1 MLMRIFAAMIDKSI
15 VEKVIETS
23 NARIV
28 DVVSDFVSLKKRGSN
43 YVGLCPFHSEKTG
56 SFSVSPGKGFFKC
69 FGCGKAGSAL
79 TFVMEHEHLTFVEGL
94 KYLGRKF
101 GIEVNDVVETP
112 EMQLARSERESIMVV
127 MDFAR
132 QHFIDNLWNTQ
143 DGQAVALPYFRHRGF
158 RDDIIRKFQLGYSMP
173 GRRTFTDLALSK
185 GYKIEYCAKAGLT
198 ILGDNGYRADRFFGR
213 VMFPIH
219 SISGKVIAFGGRVM
233 QTGEKIAKYTN
244 SPETELYHK
253 SDIVYGIYQAK
264 NEIIKKDRCYLV
276 EGYTDVISM
285 HQAGIVNVVASSG
298 TSLTTNQ
305 IRLIQRFTNNITVL
319 YDGDNAGIKAS
330 LRGIDMILAQGMNV
344 KVLLLPDGEDPDS
357 FARSHSADEYVAYI
371 DQHQTD
377 FIEFKTSLL
386 MGDVQSDPLKK
397 STLVNDIVAS
407 IAVVNDK
414 ILRTIYIKKCS
425 QMLEV
430 DEQTLFSVLEDKLVN
445 DAVHRRQEQVKQQNK
460 QQEHDARLQAELSI
474 AQADA
479 ADAGNPPMPPV
490 SDDMQR
496 EVAQVLSRQKNPYAN
511 EERELLRLFVTYVS
525 DKLFVGRDEET
536 TVGEFIVKQLAED
549 DLQSVD
555 ARFNAMMQAYI
566 DAPDRTT
573 LKSEYFIN
581 LPDPQLN
588 AFAADLLGNK
598 YELSVIHERNGTVQP
613 ENEMLDYLVV
623 RAVDCIRM
631 KKVMLIIDD
640 LTRRLKESE
649 QQQMPED
656 EANKILEDLTLWNDV
671 KKQLS
676 KNLGER
682 TVI

>member
-233 QTGEKIAKYTN
+233 QTGEKIAKYIN

-407 IAVVNDK
+407 IAVVSDK

-525 DKLFVGRDEET
+525 DKLFVGREEET

-566 DAPDRTT
+566 DAPDRTA

>member
-1 MLMRIFAAMIDKSI
+1 MRIFAAMIDKSI

-198 ILGDNGYRADRFFGR
+198 IFGDNGYRADRFFGR

-233 QTGEKIAKYTN
+233 QTGEKIAKYIN

-407 IAVVNDK
+407 IAVVSDK

-474 AQADA
+474 AQQQADEQ
-479 ADAGNPPMPPV
+479 GNPPMPSV

-496 EVAQVLSRQKNPYAN
+496 KVAQVLSRQKNPYAN

-525 DKLFVGRDEET
+525 DKLFVGREEET

-566 DAPDRTT
+566 DAPDRTA

>member
-1 MLMRIFAAMIDKSI
+1 MRIFAAMIDKSI

-233 QTGEKIAKYTN
+233 QTGEKIAKYIN

-407 IAVVNDK
+407 IAVVSDK

-566 DAPDRTT
+566 DAPDRTA

-649 QQQMPED
+649 QQQIPED

>member
-1 MLMRIFAAMIDKSI
+1 MRIFAAMIDKSI

-233 QTGEKIAKYTN
+233 QTGEKIAKYIN

-407 IAVVNDK
+407 IAVVSDK

-525 DKLFVGRDEET
+525 DKLFVGREEET

-649 QQQMPED
+649 QQQIPED

>member
-233 QTGEKIAKYTN
+233 QTGEKIAKYIN

-407 IAVVNDK
+407 IAVVSDK

-566 DAPDRTT
+566 DAPDRTA

-649 QQQMPED
+649 QQQIPED

>member
-1 MLMRIFAAMIDKSI
+1 MIDKSI

-23 NARIV
+23 NTRIV
-28 DVVSDFVSLKKRGSN
+28 DVVSDFVSLKKRGAN
-43 YVGLCPFHSEKTG
+43 YVGRCPFHTEKTG
-56 SFSVSPGKGFFKC
+56 SFTVAPAKGFFKC

-112 EMQLARSERESIMVV
+112 EMLQARSERESMMVV

-132 QHFIDNLWNTQ
+132 QQFIDNLWNTQ
-143 DGQAVALPYFRHRGF
+143 DGQTVALPYFRHRGF
-158 RDDIIRKFQLGYSMP
+158 RDDIIRKFELGYSMP
-173 GRRTFTDLALSK
+173 NRRSLTDLALSK
-185 GYKIEYCAKAGLT
+185 GYKIEYLVKTGLT
-198 ILGDNGYRADRFFGR
+198 VVGDNNYRADRFFGR

-219 SISGKVIAFGGRVM
+219 SVSGKVIAFGGRVM
-233 QTGEKIAKYTN
+233 QTSEKTAKYIN

-264 NEIIKKDRCYLV
+264 NEIIKKDRCFLV

-357 FARSHSADEYVAYI
+357 FARSHSADEYISYI
-371 DQHQTD
+371 DAHQTD

-386 MGDVQSDPLKK
+386 MGDAQNDPLKR
-397 STLVNDIVAS
+397 SALINDIVAS
-407 IAVVNDK
+407 IAVVSDK

-430 DEQTLFSVLEDKLVN
+430 DERTLFSVLEDKLVN
-445 DAVHRRQEQVKQQNK
+445 AAVKQRDEQSRQQQR

-474 AQADA
+474 AQQQSDA
-479 ADAGNPPMPPV
+479 QGNPPMPPV
-490 SDDMQR
+490 SSQMQQ
-496 EVAQVLSRQKNPYAN
+496 EVAQVLQRQKNPFAN
-511 EERELLRLFVTYVS
+511 EERELLRLLINYVS
-525 DKLFVGRDEET
+525 YKLFVGSEDET
-536 TVGEFIVKQLAED
+536 TVGEYIVRQLAED
-549 DLQSVD
+549 ELQSVD
-555 ARFNAMMQAYI
+555 ERFNRMLQTYI
-566 DAPDRTT
+566 DAPDRNA
-573 LKSEYFIN
+573 LKPEYFIN
-581 LPDPQLN
+581 IPDPEIN
-588 AFAADLLGNK
+588 AIAADLMGDK
-598 YELSVIHERNGTVQP
+598 YELSVIHARNGTVQD
-613 ENEMLDYLVV
+613 ETEMLDYLVV
-623 RAVDCIRM
+623 RAVNCVRM
-631 KKVMLIIDD
+631 KKVMLTIDE
-640 LTRRLKESE
+640 LTQQLRNAE
-649 QQQMPED
+649 QQQLPDD
-656 EANKILEDLTLWNDV
+656 EVNKILEELSVWNAV

-676 KNLGER
+676 RNLGDR

>member
-1 MLMRIFAAMIDKSI
+1 MRIFAAMIDKSI

-233 QTGEKIAKYTN
+233 QTGEKIAKYIN

-407 IAVVNDK
+407 IAVVSDK

-525 DKLFVGRDEET
+525 DKLFVGREEET

-566 DAPDRTT
+566 DAPDRTA

-649 QQQMPED
+649 QQQIPED

>member
-233 QTGEKIAKYTN
+233 QTGEKIAKYIN

-407 IAVVNDK
+407 IAVVSDK

-525 DKLFVGRDEET
+525 DKLFVGREEET

-649 QQQMPED
+649 QQQIPED

>member
-1 MLMRIFAAMIDKSI
+1 MIDRSI

-23 NARIV
+23 NTRIV
-28 DVVSDFVSLKKRGSN
+28 DVVSDFVSLKKRGAN
-43 YVGLCPFHSEKTG
+43 YVGRCPFHSEKTG
-56 SFSVSPGKGFFKC
+56 SFTVAPAKGFFKC

-112 EMQLARSERESIMVV
+112 EMQLAHSERESMMVV

-132 QHFIDNLWNTQ
+132 QQFIDNLWNTQ

-158 RDDIIRKFQLGYSMP
+158 RDDIIRKFELGYSMP
-173 GRRTFTDLALSK
+173 NRHWLTDLALSK
-185 GYKIEYCAKAGLT
+185 GYKIEYLAKTGLT
-198 ILGDNGYRADRFFGR
+198 VVGDNNYRADRFFGR

-219 SISGKVIAFGGRVM
+219 SVSGKVIAFGGRVM
-233 QTGEKIAKYTN
+233 QTSEKTAKYIN

-253 SDIVYGIYQAK
+253 SDIVYGIFQAK
-264 NEIIKKDRCYLV
+264 NEIIKKDRCFLV

-330 LRGIDMILAQGMNV
+330 LRGIDMILSQGMNV

-357 FARSHSADEYVAYI
+357 FARNHTADEYISYI
-371 DQHQTD
+371 DAHQTD

-386 MGDVQSDPLKK
+386 MGDAQNDPLKR
-397 STLVNDIVAS
+397 SALINDIVAS
-407 IAVVNDK
+407 IAVVGDK

-430 DEQTLFSVLEDKLVN
+430 DERTLFSVLEDKLVN
-445 DAVHRRQEQVKQQNK
+445 AAVKQRDEQSRQQQR

-474 AQADA
+474 AQQQADEQ
-479 ADAGNPPMPPV
+479 GNPPMPPV
-490 SDDMQR
+490 NSKMQQ
-496 EVAQVLSRQKNPYAN
+496 EVAQVLQRQKNPFAN
-511 EERELLRLFVTYVS
+511 EERELLRLLINYVS
-525 DKLFVGRDEET
+525 AKLFVGSEEET
-536 TVGEFIVKQLAED
+536 TVGEYIVRQLAED
-549 DLQSVD
+549 ELQSVD
-555 ARFNAMMQAYI
+555 ERFNRMLQTYI
-566 DAPDRTT
+566 DAPDRDAM
-573 LKSEYFIN
+573 KPEYFIN
-581 LPDPQLN
+581 IPDPEIN
-588 AFAADLLGNK
+588 AIAADLMGEK
-598 YELSVIHERNGTVQP
+598 YELSVIHSRNGTVQD
-613 ENEMLDYLVV
+613 ETEMLDYLVV
-623 RAVDCIRM
+623 RAVNCVRM
-631 KKVMLIIDD
+631 KKVMLTIDE
-640 LTRRLKESE
+640 LTQQLRNAE
-649 QQQMPED
+649 QQQLPDD
-656 EANKILEDLTLWNDV
+656 EVNKILEELSVWNAV

-676 KNLGER
+676 RNLGDR

>member
-1 MLMRIFAAMIDKSI
+1 MRIFAAMIDKSI

>member
-1 MLMRIFAAMIDKSI
+1 MRIFAAMIDKSI

-233 QTGEKIAKYTN
+233 QTGEKIAKYIN

-407 IAVVNDK
+407 IAVVSDK

-649 QQQMPED
+649 QQQIPED